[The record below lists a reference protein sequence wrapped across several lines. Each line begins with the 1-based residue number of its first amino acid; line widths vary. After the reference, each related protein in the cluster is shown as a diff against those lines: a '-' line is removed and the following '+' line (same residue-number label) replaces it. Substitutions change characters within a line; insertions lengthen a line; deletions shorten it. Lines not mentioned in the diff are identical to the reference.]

1 MKTFRIFAA
10 LFLAHLVL
18 SATAA
23 SAASLGGTWAG
34 AGYIHPAAGD
44 RQRVRCVVRYD
55 RESTKVY
62 GVRATCASSAG
73 SIRQTG
79 EVLKIRSNM
88 YVGDFYNQQ
97 FDIRGRVRVSITGG
111 RQTVTFSSS
120 DGSGRLTLS
129 KR

>member
-1 MKTFRIFAA
+1 MRKFHVIAA
-10 LFLAHLVL
+10 LLLAFLVVPAG
-18 SATAA
+18 TAN
-23 SAASLGGTWAG
+23 AASLGGTWAG
-34 AGYIHPAAGD
+34 AGYIHPNAGD
-44 RQRVRCVVRYD
+44 RQAVRCVVRYS
-55 RESTKVY
+55 RETSKVF

-97 FDIRGRVRVSITGG
+97 FDIRGRVRVSIRGG

-120 DGSGRLTLS
+120 DASGRLTLS